1 MPSLIASLR
10 TLSFIGRV
18 LGRVLGALPLTPSDD
33 PEASALVGAAEDA
46 RRAGRREEAR
56 RLYRQAVERRKND
69 VRALRGLRDLTVEME
84 AWLEALGVEERLIGI
99 VAGAERSAE
108 TTWLATIH
116 YELGRAD
123 TRGGR
128 PASAIGHFKNALKAE
143 PGFVPAA
150 LALGDALEAGGDAKE
165 AIKTWE
171 RTAEQNPTLAVLA
184 RLERVY
190 RQEGR
195 PSRMIALYRA
205 AVDRAPDDLALAV
218 ALGRVYF
225 ELEMLDEAAD
235 QFEKIE
241 VRAPDLPVVHAFL
254 GAVFERRGETREA
267 FAEYRRALRLGDAF
281 DWPHACTACGAPS
294 PAWQDRCPRC
304 RRWNTVRPAPPRR

>member
-1 MPSLIASLR
+1 MSSLIKSIS
-10 TLSFIGRV
+10 TLTTIGRV
-18 LGRVLGALPLTPSDD
+18 VGRIVGALPLATPDD
-33 PEASALVGAAEDA
+33 PEASVLVSAADDA
-46 RRAGRREEAR
+46 PRPGRRDEAR
-56 RLYRQAVERRKND
+56 RLYREAVERRKND
-69 VRALRGLRDLTVEME
+69 VRALRGLRDLSVEME
-84 AWLEALGVEERLIGI
+84 AWSEALAMQERLIGI
-99 VAGAERSAE
+99 VSGSERSVEAS
-108 TTWLATIH
+108 WLATIH

-123 TRGGR
+123 VKSGR
-128 PASAIGHFKNALKAE
+128 SVASVNHFKSALRAD

-150 LALGDALEAGGDAKE
+150 LALGDALEEAGDHRE

-171 RTAEQNPTLAVLA
+171 RTAEQQPTLPVLA

-225 ELEMLDEAAD
+225 ELEMLDEAAE

-241 VRAPDLPVVHAFL
+241 VRAADLPVVHAFL

-267 FAEYRRALRLGDAF
+267 FAEYRRALRLGEAF
-281 DWPHACTACGAPS
+281 DWPHRCTACEAPS

-304 RRWNTVRPAPPRR
+304 RRWNTVRPAPGR

>member
-1 MPSLIASLR
+1 MPSLITSLH
-10 TLSFIGRV
+10 TLSLVGRAIGRIV
-18 LGRVLGALPLTPSDD
+18 GALPLASSDD
-33 PEASALVGAAEDA
+33 PEGSALSGAADDA

-69 VRALRGLRDLTVEME
+69 VRALRGLRDLAVEME
-84 AWLEALGVEERLIGI
+84 AWPEALATQERLIAT

-108 TTWLATIH
+108 TDWLATIH
-116 YELGRAD
+116 YELGGAD
-123 TRGGR
+123 VKAGR
-128 PASAIGHFKNALKAE
+128 SGSAIGHFKNALRAE

-150 LALGDALEAGGDAKE
+150 LALGDALEAGGDHRE
-165 AIKTWE
+165 AIKIWE
-171 RTAEQNPTLAVLA
+171 RTADQFPTLAVLA

-190 RQEGR
+190 RQEGK

-281 DWPHACTACGAPS
+281 EWPHCCTACGAPS

-304 RRWNTVRPAPPRR
+304 RRWNTVRPAPGR

>member
-1 MPSLIASLR
+1 RGAWTCFGSRVLASFAGGGGRKRSAGRRVDPPPSARRRRPAPLVAVMSSLITSLR
-10 TLSFIGRV
+10 TITFVGRA
-18 LGRVLGALPLTPSDD
+18 LGRVLGALPLTPNDD
-33 PEASALVGAAEDA
+33 PEASALVDAAEDA
-46 RRAGRREEAR
+46 WRAGRREEAR
-56 RLYRQAVERRKND
+56 RLFRQAVERRKND
-69 VRALRGLRDLTVEME
+69 VRAMRGLRDLTVEME

-99 VAGAERSAE
+99 VAGAERSVE

-123 TRGGR
+123 VRGGR

-205 AVDRAPDDLALAV
+205 AVDRAPDDL
-218 ALGRVYF
+218 
-225 ELEMLDEAAD
+225 
-235 QFEKIE
+235 
-241 VRAPDLPVVHAFL
+241 
-254 GAVFERRGETREA
+254 
-267 FAEYRRALRLGDAF
+267 
-281 DWPHACTACGAPS
+281 
-294 PAWQDRCPRC
+294 
-304 RRWNTVRPAPPRR
+304 

>member
-1 MPSLIASLR
+1 MPSLTTSLR
-10 TLSFIGRV
+10 TITFVGRV
-18 LGRVLGALPLTPSDD
+18 LGRVLGALPLTPNDD

-46 RRAGRREEAR
+46 WHAGRHEEAR
-56 RLYRQAVERRKND
+56 RLFRQAVERRKND

-254 GAVFERRGETREA
+254 GAVFEKRGQARDA
-267 FAEYRRALRLGDAF
+267 FDEYRRALRLGRGF
-281 DWPHACTACGAPS
+281 DWPHRCEACAAVTPT
-294 PAWQDRCPRC
+294 WQDRCPQC
-304 RRWNTVRPAPPRR
+304 QRWNTLRPSPSR

>member
-1 MPSLIASLR
+1 MPSLITSLH
-10 TLSFIGRV
+10 TLSLVGRAIGRIV
-18 LGRVLGALPLTPSDD
+18 GALPLASSDD
-33 PEASALVGAAEDA
+33 PEGSALSGAADDA

-69 VRALRGLRDLTVEME
+69 VRALRGLRDLAVEME
-84 AWLEALGVEERLIGI
+84 AWPEALATQERLIAT

-108 TTWLATIH
+108 TDWLATIH

-123 TRGGR
+123 VKAGR
-128 PASAIGHFKNALKAE
+128 SGSAIGHFKNALRAE

-150 LALGDALEAGGDAKE
+150 LALGDALEAGGDHRE
-165 AIKTWE
+165 AIKIWE
-171 RTAEQNPTLAVLA
+171 RT
-184 RLERVY
+184 
-190 RQEGR
+190 
-195 PSRMIALYRA
+195 

-235 QFEKIE
+235 QFEKVE

-281 DWPHACTACGAPS
+281 EWPHCCTACGAPS

-304 RRWNTVRPAPPRR
+304 RRWNTVRPAPGR

>member
-1 MPSLIASLR
+1 MSSLITSLR
-10 TLSFIGRV
+10 TITFVGRI
-18 LGRVLGALPLTPSDD
+18 LGRVLGALPLTPNDD

-46 RRAGRREEAR
+46 WHAGRREEAR

-69 VRALRGLRDLTVEME
+69 VRALRGLRDLAVEME
-84 AWLEALGVEERLIGI
+84 AWPEALATQERLIAT

-108 TTWLATIH
+108 TDWLATIH
-116 YELGRAD
+116 YELGGAD
-123 TRGGR
+123 VKAGR
-128 PASAIGHFKNALKAE
+128 SGSAIGHFKNALKAE

-150 LALGDALEAGGDAKE
+150 LALGDALEAGGDHRE
-165 AIKTWE
+165 AIKIWE
-171 RTAEQNPTLAVLA
+171 RTADQFPTLAVLA

-205 AVDRAPDDLALAV
+205 AAEQAPDDLAVAT

-241 VRAPDLPVVHAFL
+241 VRAPNLPVVHAFL
-254 GAVFERRGETREA
+254 GAVFERRGDTREA
-267 FAEYRRALRLGDAF
+267 FDEYRQALRLAQSF
-281 DWPHACTACGAPS
+281 TWPHRCRHCETVVTT
-294 PAWQDRCPRC
+294 WEDRCPGC
-304 RRWNTVRPAPPRR
+304 RRWHVLAPVAGR

>member
-1 MPSLIASLR
+1 
-10 TLSFIGRV
+10 
-18 LGRVLGALPLTPSDD
+18 
-33 PEASALVGAAEDA
+33 
-46 RRAGRREEAR
+46 
-56 RLYRQAVERRKND
+56 RQAVERRKND

-84 AWLEALGVEERLIGI
+84 TWLEALGVEERLIGI

-150 LALGDALEAGGDAKE
+150 LALGDALEAGGHAQE
-165 AIKTWE
+165 AI
-171 RTAEQNPTLAVLA
+171 
-184 RLERVY
+184 
-190 RQEGR
+190 
-195 PSRMIALYRA
+195 
-205 AVDRAPDDLALAV
+205 
-218 ALGRVYF
+218 
-225 ELEMLDEAAD
+225 
-235 QFEKIE
+235 
-241 VRAPDLPVVHAFL
+241 
-254 GAVFERRGETREA
+254 ETREA

>member
-1 MPSLIASLR
+1 MPSLLTSLH
-10 TLSFIGRV
+10 TLTLIGRV
-18 LGRVLGALPLTPSDD
+18 VGRIVGALPLAPSDD
-33 PEASALVGAAEDA
+33 PEASALVSAAEEA

-56 RLYRQAVERRKND
+56 RLFRQAVERRKND
-69 VRALRGLRDLTVEME
+69 ARALRGLRDLAVEME
-84 AWLEALGVEERLIGI
+84 AWPEALALQERLVGS

-116 YELGRAD
+116 YELGRVDVKGA
-123 TRGGR
+123 RE
-128 PASAIGHFKNALKAE
+128 AAAVGHFRNALRAE

-150 LALGDALEAGGDAKE
+150 LALGDALEAGGDHRE

-171 RTAEQNPTLAVLA
+171 RTAEQYPTLPVLA

-195 PSRMIALYRA
+195 PSRMIGLYRA

-254 GAVFERRGETREA
+254 GAVFERRGESREA
-267 FAEYRRALRLGDAF
+267 FAEYRRALRLGGAF
-281 DWPHACTACGAPS
+281 DWPHHCSACGAPS

-304 RRWNTVRPAPPRR
+304 RRWNTVRPAPGR

>member
-1 MPSLIASLR
+1 MPSLITSLHAL
-10 TLSFIGRV
+10 TLIGRAI
-18 LGRVLGALPLTPSDD
+18 GRIVGALPLAPTDD
-33 PEASALVGAAEDA
+33 PEASALTGAAEDA

-56 RLYRQAVERRKND
+56 RLYRQAVERRKHD
-69 VRALRGLRDLTVEME
+69 VRALRGLRDLAVEME
-84 AWLEALGVEERLIGI
+84 AWSEALAAQERLIGV

-108 TTWLATIH
+108 TGWLATIH
-116 YELGRAD
+116 YELGRAEVQ
-123 TRGGR
+123 GGR
-128 PASAIGHFKNALKAE
+128 SGSAVGHFKNALRAD

-150 LALGDALEAGGDAKE
+150 LALGDALEAGGDHRE

-171 RTAEQNPTLAVLA
+171 RTAEQHPTLAVLA

-267 FAEYRRALRLGDAF
+267 FAEYRRALRLSDAF
-281 DWPHACTACGAPS
+281 DWPHCCTACGAPS

-304 RRWNTVRPAPPRR
+304 RRWNTVRPAPGR

>member
-1 MPSLIASLR
+1 MPSLITSLH
-10 TLSFIGRV
+10 TLSLVGRAIGRIV
-18 LGRVLGALPLTPSDD
+18 GALPLASSDD
-33 PEASALVGAAEDA
+33 PEASALSGAADDA

-69 VRALRGLRDLTVEME
+69 VRALRGLRDLAVEME
-84 AWLEALGVEERLIGI
+84 AWPEALATQERLIAT

-108 TTWLATIH
+108 TDWLATIH
-116 YELGRAD
+116 YELGGAD
-123 TRGGR
+123 VKAGR
-128 PASAIGHFKNALKAE
+128 SGSAIGHFKNALRAE

-150 LALGDALEAGGDAKE
+150 LALGDALEAGGDHRE
-165 AIKTWE
+165 AIKIWE
-171 RTAEQNPTLAVLA
+171 RTADQFPTLAVLA

-195 PSRMIALYRA
+195 PSRMIAFYRA

-281 DWPHACTACGAPS
+281 EWPHCCTACGAPS

-304 RRWNTVRPAPPRR
+304 RRWNTVRPAPGR

>member
-1 MPSLIASLR
+1 MSSLITSLR
-10 TLSFIGRV
+10 TITFVGRV
-18 LGRVLGALPLTPSDD
+18 LGRVLGALPLTPNDD

-46 RRAGRREEAR
+46 WHAGRREEAR
-56 RLYRQAVERRKND
+56 RLFRQAVERRKND

-84 AWLEALGVEERLIGI
+84 TWLEALGVEERLIGI

-123 TRGGR
+123 VRGGR
-128 PASAIGHFKNALKAE
+128 TASAVGHFKNALRAE

-218 ALGRVYF
+218 ALGRVF
-225 ELEMLDEAAD
+225 LELEMLDEAAD
-235 QFEKIE
+235 QFEKVE
-241 VRAPDLPVVHAFL
+241 VRAPGLPAIHALL

-267 FAEYRRALRLGDAF
+267 FEEYRRALQLGHAF
-281 DWPHACTACGAPS
+281 DWPHRCDVCAAPA
-294 PAWQDRCPRC
+294 PTWQDRCAQC
-304 RRWNTVRPAPPRR
+304 QRWNTLRPVRT

>member
-1 MPSLIASLR
+1 MPSLITSLH
-10 TLSFIGRV
+10 TLSLVGRAIGRIV
-18 LGRVLGALPLTPSDD
+18 GALPLASSDD
-33 PEASALVGAAEDA
+33 PEGSALSGAADDA

-69 VRALRGLRDLTVEME
+69 VRALRGLRDLAVEME
-84 AWLEALGVEERLIGI
+84 AWPEALATQERLIAT

-108 TTWLATIH
+108 TDWLATIH
-116 YELGRAD
+116 YEPCGGHGKAGRS
-123 TRGGR
+123 G
-128 PASAIGHFKNALKAE
+128 SAIGHFKNALRAE

-150 LALGDALEAGGDAKE
+150 LALGDALEAGGDHRE
-165 AIKTWE
+165 AIKIWE
-171 RTAEQNPTLAVLA
+171 RTADQFPTLAVLA

-190 RQEGR
+190 RQGGR
-195 PSRMIALYRA
+195 PSRMIALYPA

-254 GAVFERRGETREA
+254 GAVFKRRGETREA
-267 FAEYRRALRLGDAF
+267 FAEYRRAPRLG
-281 DWPHACTACGAPS
+281 G
-294 PAWQDRCPRC
+294 
-304 RRWNTVRPAPPRR
+304 

>member
-1 MPSLIASLR
+1 MSSLITSLR
-10 TLSFIGRV
+10 TITFVGRV
-18 LGRVLGALPLTPSDD
+18 LGRVLGALPLTPNDD

-46 RRAGRREEAR
+46 WHAGRHEEAR
-56 RLYRQAVERRKND
+56 RLFRQAVERRKND

-99 VAGAERSAE
+99 VAGAKRRAE
-108 TTWLATIH
+108 TAWLATIH

-123 TRGGR
+123 VKGGR
-128 PASAIGHFKNALKAE
+128 SASAVGHFKNALKAE

-150 LALGDALEAGGDAKE
+150 LALGDALETAGDARE

-205 AVDRAPDDLALAV
+205 AGERAPDDLALAV
-218 ALGRVYF
+218 ALGRVFF

-235 QFEKIE
+235 QLEKVE
-241 VRAPDLPVVHAFL
+241 VRLPGSPVVHALL
-254 GAVFERRGETREA
+254 GAVFERRGQTREA
-267 FAEYRRALRLGDAF
+267 FEEYRRALQLGHAF
-281 DWPHACTACGAPS
+281 DWPHRCAACGAMS
-294 PAWQDRCPRC
+294 PLWQDRCAQC
-304 RRWNTVRPAPPRR
+304 QRWNTLHPVRA